1 MQRQQKQKQQQQQQ
15 QQEPSVPPSHDETSD
30 QQTQQYTRRPALVD
44 IGANL
49 SHVCFKKDRGA
60 VIEYARQEA
69 GVEHAV
75 LTTSSLKPHK
85 DARRNFALCRE
96 HGFEC
101 TLGIHPCNAKS
112 EFVDP
117 ETFRDAMG
125 ALLDGAP
132 PDAVVAVGVT
142 GLDYFR
148 ISSSNPTER
157 AAEIEIQ
164 KACFEAHVALA
175 CKLRLPL
182 FLHERSAHADF
193 VQILDRFRDGYT
205 GCLPVHGV
213 VHCFTGTADEALAYV
228 IRGLYVGLTGFV
240 GMRDRGRVLRQTV
253 LNEGIIPLEL
263 MMVGTDCPYMAPD
276 GVRDLLVDPRR
287 NEPVTLAATVDV
299 IARELPGEVPY
310 EQVANTTTQNAWR
323 VFGMH

>member
-1 MQRQQKQKQQQQQQ
+1 MQRQQ
-15 QQEPSVPPSHDETSD
+15 
-30 QQTQQYTRRPALVD
+30 TQQDTRRPALVD

-49 SHVCFKKDRGA
+49 SHVSFEKDRGA
-60 VIEYARQEA
+60 VIEYARREA
-69 GVEHAV
+69 CVKDAV

-85 DARRNFALCRE
+85 DARRNFALCRK
-96 HGFEC
+96 HGFKC

-125 ALLDGAP
+125 ALLDEAP
-132 PDAVVAVGVT
+132 TADTVAAIGET
-142 GLDYFR
+142 GLDYSH

-193 VQILDRFRDGYT
+193 VQILDRFRDGDT
-205 GCLPVHGV
+205 GRLPVHGV
-213 VHCFTGTADEALAYV
+213 VHCFTGTADEARAYV
-228 IRGLYVGLTGFV
+228 VRGLYVGLTGFF

-263 MMVGTDCPYMAPD
+263 MMVETNCPYMAPD

-299 IARELPGEVPY
+299 IARELPGEVTY
-310 EQVANTTTQNAWR
+310 EQVASTTTLNASR
-323 VFGMH
+323 VFGTPYTA

>member
-30 QQTQQYTRRPALVD
+30 QQTQQYTLRPKLVD

-49 SHVCFKKDRGA
+49 SHVCFKKDLGA

-69 GVEHAV
+69 RVEGAV

-85 DARRNFALCRE
+85 DARRNFALCRK
-96 HGFEC
+96 HNCKC

-125 ALLDGAP
+125 ALLDEAP
-132 PDAVVAVGVT
+132 TAKTVAAVGET

-148 ISSSNPTER
+148 ISNSNPTER

-175 CKLRLPL
+175 CKLSLPL

-193 VQILDRFRDGYT
+193 VQILDRFVDEGT
-205 GCLPVHGV
+205 GRLPVRCV
-213 VHCFTGTADEALAYV
+213 VHCFTGTADEARAYV
-228 IRGLYVGLTGFV
+228 ERGLYIGLTGFV

-263 MMVGTDCPYMAPD
+263 MMVETACPYMAPD
-276 GVRDLLVDPRR
+276 GVRDLLVDPKR
-287 NEPVTLAATVDV
+287 NEPVTLADTVHV
-299 IARELPGEVPY
+299 IARELPGEVTY
-310 EQVANTTTQNAWR
+310 EQVAITTTLNAWS
-323 VFGMH
+323 FFL